1 MVLVA
6 PTVSVDDNIMK
17 VHFVHFQSHGKG
29 EHGGEE
35 IGQGEQNRDKQ
46 QERRDNEREGGTHS

>member
-17 VHFVHFQSHGKG
+17 VHFQSHGKG